1 MRTVDFKITFRA
13 VTSSARAASSL
24 SLALALNAA
33 AQSAAQAV
41 PAAAGPSVIAPIT
54 AIAAPK
60 DRPFAGEIQ
69 LKVDASDTARRIV
82 RVHET
87 LTGVGPDTVLLYPK
101 WLPGTHAPEGTID
114 RLGGIRI
121 SANGAAVAWKR
132 DPVDVFALRLE
143 HLSSGTQSI
152 DIDFDYL
159 SPTSGK
165 VGALEISREM
175 VLIEWNELLFYP
187 AGYFTRQI
195 PIGVQLTLPADFQF
209 GTALET
215 ASSEHA
221 STAFKR
227 TTVETLID
235 SPVYSGRYASRLDLD
250 PGAAVP
256 VHMDLF
262 ADRPELLAVKPEH
275 LEAYRNLVRQAYRL
289 YGSHHYN
296 HYDFLYSLSDQV
308 QQNGL
313 EHHQSSEDG
322 TDPDSFTKWDKNAS
336 SRDLLPH
343 EFTHSWNGKF
353 RRPADLWTPNYNVP
367 MQDSLLWVYEGQ
379 TEYWGQVLAAR
390 SGLRTAKQALDQFA
404 ITAAHYEVQKGR
416 QWRPLQDTTNDEIIN
431 PRRPMSWLD
440 WQRFEDYYSEAALM
454 WLEADTWI
462 RQHSNGAR
470 SLDDFAHAFFGIN
483 DGSFAVV
490 TYTFDD
496 IVKAL
501 NAVEPNDWGAFLHQH
516 LDTFGKPAPLEGF
529 HRGGYKLVYTDTPSD
544 YQTSIEEQ
552 RKRIDLLNSIGVEID
567 DKDGGKGTLTQV
579 IWESPAFKARLT
591 EGAQILAIN
600 GIAYD
605 PDVLKDA
612 IRAARAGKDPIQLI
626 VKIGD
631 RFLVANIDYHEGPRY
646 PHLERD
652 AAEPARLDAILSA
665 RP

>member
-1 MRTVDFKITFRA
+1 MRTVDFKIAACA
-13 VTSSARAASSL
+13 VKSSARAALSL
-24 SLALALNAA
+24 GLALALNGVIQGA
-33 AQSAAQAV
+33 AQSA
-41 PAAAGPSVIAPIT
+41 PASEGPGAMASFMP
-54 AIAAPK
+54 IAAPK
-60 DRPFAGEIQ
+60 DRPYVGEIQ
-69 LKVDASDTARRIV
+69 LAVDASDTGRRIV
-82 RVHET
+82 HVHET
-87 LTGVGPDTVLLYPK
+87 LTGVSPETVLLYPK

-121 SANGAAVAWKR
+121 SAKGAPVAWKR
-132 DPVDVFALRLE
+132 DPVDVFALRLQR
-143 HLSSGTQSI
+143 LGAGVQSI

-165 VGALEISREM
+165 VGALEMSREM
-175 VLIEWNELLFYP
+175 LLIEWNELLFYP
-187 AGYFTRQI
+187 AGYYARQI
-195 PIGVQLTLPADFQF
+195 PVQVQLTLPADWQF
-209 GTALET
+209 GTALES
-215 ASSEHA
+215 ASSDRA
-221 STAFKR
+221 LTRFKR

-235 SPVYSGRYASRLDLD
+235 SPLYAGRYASKLDLD

-262 ADRPELLAVKPEH
+262 ADRPELLTVKPEA
-275 LEAYRNLVRQAYRL
+275 LQAYRNLVRQAYKL

-322 TDPDSFTKWDKNAS
+322 TDPDSFTKWDKNAY

-390 SGLRTAKQALDQFA
+390 SGLRTPQQALDQFA

-440 WQRFEDYYSEAALM
+440 WQRFEDYYSEAALF
-454 WLEADTWI
+454 WLDADTWI

-501 NAVEPNDWGAFLHQH
+501 NAVEPNDWATFLRQR
-516 LDTFGKPAPLEGF
+516 LDTFGKPVPLDGF

-544 YQTSIEEQ
+544 YQASIEEQ
-552 RKRIDLLNSIGVEID
+552 KHRIDLLNAIGVEID
-567 DKDGGKGTLTQV
+567 DKEGSKGMLTQV
-579 IWESPAFKARLT
+579 IWESAAFKAKLT

-605 PDVLKDA
+605 ADVLKDA

-631 RFLVANIDYHEGPRY
+631 RFLVADVDYHDGLRY

-652 AAEPARLDAILSA
+652 TAEPARLDTILTA

>member
-1 MRTVDFKITFRA
+1 MSALAHKIALCT
-13 VTSSARAASSL
+13 
-24 SLALALNAA
+24 ALALSPAA
-33 AQSAAQAV
+33 LVANAAQAA
-41 PAAAGPSVIAPIT
+41 PETAGPSATAPIT
-54 AIAAPK
+54 PIVAPK
-60 DRPFAGEIQ
+60 DRAYGGEIQ
-69 LKVDASDTARRIV
+69 LQVDATDISHRV
-82 RVHET
+82 LHVHET
-87 LTGVGPDTVLLYPK
+87 LSGVSEGSVLLYPK

-121 SANGAAVAWKR
+121 SANGSPVTWKR
-132 DPVDVFALRLE
+132 DPADVFAFRLA
-143 HLSSGTQSI
+143 LKPGTHTLE
-152 DIDFDYL
+152 IDFDYL
-159 SPTSGK
+159 SPTSPK
-165 VGALEISREM
+165 VGALEVSREM
-175 VLIEWNELLFYP
+175 LMIEWNELVFYP
-187 AGYFTRQI
+187 AGYFTRRI
-195 PIGVQLTLPADFQF
+195 PAEVKLTLPADWQF
-209 GTALET
+209 ASALET
-215 ASSEHA
+215 ASNEH
-221 STAFKR
+221 SRTNFKR
-227 TTVETLID
+227 TTLETLID
-235 SPVYSGRYASRLDLD
+235 SPVYAGRYASKLDLD

-262 ADRPELLAVKPEH
+262 ADRPENLAVKPEH
-275 LEAYRNLVRQAYRL
+275 LEAYRNLVRQAYKL

-296 HYDFLYSLSDQV
+296 HYDFLYSLSDQI

-322 TDPDSFTKWDKNAS
+322 SDPDSFTKWDKEAFA
-336 SRDLLPH
+336 RDLLPH

-379 TEYWGQVLAAR
+379 TQYWGQVLAAR
-390 SGLRTAKQALDQFA
+390 SGLRTRQQALDQFA

-440 WQRFEDYYSEAALM
+440 WQRFEDYYDEAALI
-454 WLEADTWI
+454 WLDADTWI
-462 RQHSNGAR
+462 REHSKGAR
-470 SLDDFAHAFFGIN
+470 SLDDFARAFFGID

-501 NAVEPNDWGAFLHQH
+501 NAVEPNDWAGFLRER
-516 LDTFGKPAPLEGF
+516 LDAIGKPVPEGGF
-529 HRGGYKLVYTDTPSD
+529 HHGGYKLVYTDKPSD
-544 YQTSIEEQ
+544 YQAATEEQ
-552 RKRIDLLNSIGVEID
+552 HKRIDLLNSIGIEID
-567 DKDGGKGTLTQV
+567 AKDSKEGMLTQV
-579 IWESPAFKARLT
+579 IWDSPAFKAKLT

-605 PDVLKDA
+605 ADVLKDA
-612 IRAARAGKDPIQLI
+612 IRAAHGTQAPLQLI

-631 RFLVANIDYHEGPRY
+631 RYMVANVDYHDGLRY

-652 AAEPARLDAILSA
+652 SAEPARLDEILTA

>member
-1 MRTVDFKITFRA
+1 MRIVDCKIAARA
-13 VTSSARAASSL
+13 IISSARAGL
-24 SLALALNAA
+24 CLGFVLALNAA
-33 AQSAAQAV
+33 AAQSTAQAA
-41 PAAAGPSVIAPIT
+41 PAIAGPSAIAPST
-54 AIAAPK
+54 PIAAPK
-60 DRPFAGEIQ
+60 DRPYAGEIR
-69 LKVDASDTARRIV
+69 LSVDASDNSRRIV

-101 WLPGTHAPEGTID
+101 WLPGTHAPEGTMD

-121 SANGAAVAWKR
+121 SVKGAPVAWKR

-143 HLSSGTQSI
+143 HLSAGQSI

-165 VGALEISREM
+165 VGALEISRELL
-175 VLIEWNELLFYP
+175 LIEWNELLFYP

-195 PIGVQLTLPADFQF
+195 PVSLKLILPADFQF
-209 GTALET
+209 ATALET
-215 ASSEHA
+215 ASSEHGA
-221 STAFKR
+221 TDFKR

-235 SPVYSGRYASRLDLD
+235 SPLYSGRYASKLDLD
-250 PGAAVP
+250 PGASVP

-262 ADRPELLAVKPEH
+262 ADRPELMTVKPEH
-275 LEAYRNLVRQAYRL
+275 LEAYRSLVRQAYKL
-289 YGSHHYN
+289 YGSHHYG

-322 TDPDSFTKWDKNAS
+322 TDPDSFTKWDKNAW

-390 SGLRTAKQALDQFA
+390 SGLRTAQQALDQFA

-440 WQRFEDYYSEAALM
+440 WQRFEDYYSESALV
-454 WLEADTWI
+454 WLDADTWI
-462 RQHSNGAR
+462 RQHSQGAR
-470 SLDDFAHAFFGIN
+470 SLDDFARAFFGIN

-490 TYTFDD
+490 TYTFED

-501 NAVEPNDWGAFLHQH
+501 NAVEPNDWAAFLRQR
-516 LDTFGKPAPLEGF
+516 LDTFGKPVPLEGF
-529 HRGGYKLVYTDTPSD
+529 ARGGYKLVYTDTPSD

-567 DKDGGKGTLTQV
+567 DKDSKGTLTQV
-579 IWESPAFKARLT
+579 IWESPAFKAKLT

-605 PDVLKDA
+605 ADVLKDA
-612 IRAARAGKDPIQLI
+612 IRAARTGKDPIQLI

-631 RFLVANIDYHEGPRY
+631 RFLVANIDYHDGPRY
-646 PHLERD
+646 PHLQRD
-652 AAEPARLDAILSA
+652 TAEPARLDAILTA